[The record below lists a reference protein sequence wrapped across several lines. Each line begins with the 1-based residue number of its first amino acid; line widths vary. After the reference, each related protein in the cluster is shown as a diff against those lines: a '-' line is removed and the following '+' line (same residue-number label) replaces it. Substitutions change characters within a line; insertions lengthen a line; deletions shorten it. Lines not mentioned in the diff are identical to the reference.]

1 MWVWLGDPALAD
13 AARIPDMQQMTDPAW
28 AGDGMTI
35 HARCNYQLVL
45 DNLMDLTTAAAQ
57 HVEHRPEAQRVRVRD
72 DPHRHDRYHR
82 RALDAGHRC
91 TAVLVEEHARQVL
104 ATGKVDRWQI
114 IHYEAP
120 STICIDVGV
129 ARRERARPRAIAAR
143 V

>member
-1 MWVWLGDPALAD
+1 
-13 AARIPDMQQMTDPAW
+13 MQQMTDPAW

-45 DNLMDLTTAAAQ
+45 DNLMDLTHEEFVHSRASA
-57 HVEHRPEAQRVRVRD
+57 RKAQRVRVRN
-72 DPHRHDRYHR
+72 DPHRHDRHR

-91 TAVLVEEHARQVL
+91 TAVLVEEHARQVPGL
-104 ATGKVDRWQI
+104 TGKVDRWQI

-120 STICIDVGV
+120 STIRIDVGV
-129 ARRERARPRAIAAR
+129 AKREPARPRAIAAR